1 LRHESSK
8 CHADTPLALSLE
20 GRGTANVMS
29 SPCRFQEVE
38 AFIEVNQELLEPQRH
53 GWLRIRNYFS
63 SDQSE
68 SNAPALVIIPTG
80 CGKTG
85 LMAITPFGVARGR
98 VLVVTP
104 GVVVNEGVLESLDS
118 SSPDNFW
125 LKYNV
130 LFNGY
135 DLPAVVRFRSDLP
148 DSPLHMADMV
158 VANIQ
163 QTMSRNRG
171 SLVNRVAPD
180 FFDMIIVDE
189 GHHAPAESWR
199 YLFQYFSEAKKVL
212 VTGTPFRG
220 DGISI
225 YGNVA
230 YEYTLGQAMRAGLVK
245 RIIEQKHIDERL
257 EFTVD
262 GMDSRLSLDEV
273 LEIKDQ
279 EWVNRSVAYSPEC
292 TRQVVIESLKLL
304 EEKRRTGTPHKILAS
319 ACSIAHAEQI
329 RDIYEQEGSKAT
341 VVHSTLNDETRAS
354 SVRDFE
360 QDRYQVIVHVNMLGE
375 GYDHPNISIVAMFKP
390 YRSLNQY
397 VQFAGRALRVIRN
410 TDHDDI
416 DNVAHLV
423 YHNELGL
430 EKLWEY
436 YKNEAQRAT
445 TISELENE
453 MSAVW
458 NDEEPESDGYE
469 CQPWEIGTV
478 TPVGLRYAARESFL
492 EDYDIIASYDRAK
505 EALQSKLENAL
516 EALRVSGVSV
526 TPELEEAILASM
538 RKESLRSKR
547 PDLELS
553 ETRSAFVTKVENEV
567 AELLNECAIDPHAKD
582 GFLRL
587 RSKPQYSWMD
597 KNRGQTSANNAFLV
611 ILINQELMKHVG
623 RPRKEWTLKDYTSA
637 EDRLCDILELLRA
650 HARGNIQ

>member
-1 LRHESSK
+1 M
-8 CHADTPLALSLE
+8 
-20 GRGTANVMS
+20 MS

-38 AFIEVNQELLEPQRH
+38 AFIEGNQALLEPQRH

-63 SDQSE
+63 NDQSE

-104 GVVVNEGVLESLDS
+104 GVVVNEGVLESLDP

-125 LKYNV
+125 LKHNV

-180 FFDMIIVDE
+180 FFDTIIVDE

-199 YLFQYFSEAKKVL
+199 YLFRYFSEAKKVL

-220 DGISI
+220 DGVSI
-225 YGNVA
+225 CGNVA

-423 YHNELGL
+423 YHSELGL
-430 EKLWEY
+430 EKLSACKGWFSTSSF
-436 YKNEAQRAT
+436 EATVFMDGQESRADV
-445 TISELENE
+445 SEQC
-453 MSAVW
+453 VFG
-458 NDEEPESDGYE
+458 D
-469 CQPWEIGTV
+469 
-478 TPVGLRYAARESFL
+478 
-492 EDYDIIASYDRAK
+492 
-505 EALQSKLENAL
+505 
-516 EALRVSGVSV
+516 
-526 TPELEEAILASM
+526 
-538 RKESLRSKR
+538 
-547 PDLELS
+547 PD
-553 ETRSAFVTKVENEV
+553 
-567 AELLNECAIDPHAKD
+567 
-582 GFLRL
+582 
-587 RSKPQYSWMD
+587 
-597 KNRGQTSANNAFLV
+597 
-611 ILINQELMKHVG
+611 
-623 RPRKEWTLKDYTSA
+623 
-637 EDRLCDILELLRA
+637 
-650 HARGNIQ
+650 

>member
-1 LRHESSK
+1 
-8 CHADTPLALSLE
+8 
-20 GRGTANVMS
+20 MS
-29 SPCRFQEVE
+29 SLCRFQEVE
-38 AFIEVNQELLEPQRH
+38 AFIEGNQALLEPQRH

-63 SDQSE
+63 NDQSE
-68 SNAPALVIIPTG
+68 SNVPALVIIPTG

-148 DSPLHMADMV
+148 DGPLHMADMV

-163 QTMSRNRG
+163 QTMSRNRA
-171 SLVNRVAPD
+171 SLVNRVPPD

-199 YLFQYFSEAKKVL
+199 YLFRYFSEAKKVL

-220 DGISI
+220 DGVSI

-262 GMDSRLSLDEV
+262 GMDSRFSLDEV

-292 TRQVVIESLKLL
+292 TRQVVIESLRLL
-304 EEKRRTGTPHKILAS
+304 GEKRRTGTPHKILAS

-329 RDIYEQEGSKAT
+329 RDIYEQEGSNAT
-341 VVHSTLNDETRAS
+341 MVHSTLDDETRAS
-354 SVRDFE
+354 NVRDFE

-375 GYDHPNISIVAMFKP
+375 GYDHPSISIVAMFKP

-397 VQFAGRALRVIRN
+397 VQLAGRALRVIRN

-436 YKNEAQRAT
+436 YRNETQRAT

-458 NDEEPESDGYE
+458 NNEEPEFDSIE
-469 CQPWEIGTV
+469 CQPWEIGAV
-478 TPVGLRYAARESFL
+478 IPVGLGYAARESFL

-505 EALQSKLENAL
+505 EALQSKLESAI
-516 EALRVSGVSV
+516 EALNASGVLV

-567 AELLNECAIDPHAKD
+567 AELLTECALDPHAKD
-582 GFLRL
+582 GFPRL
-587 RSKPQYSWMD
+587 RSKPRYSWMD
-597 KNRGQTSANNAFLV
+597 NNRGQTPANNAFLV

-623 RPRKEWTLKDYTSA
+623 RTRKEWTLKDYTSA

>member
-1 LRHESSK
+1 M
-8 CHADTPLALSLE
+8 
-20 GRGTANVMS
+20 MS

-38 AFIEVNQELLEPQRH
+38 AFIEGNQALLEPQRH

-104 GVVVNEGVLESLDS
+104 GVVVNEGVLESLDP

-125 LKYNV
+125 LKHNV

-171 SLVNRVAPD
+171 LLVNRVAP
-180 FFDMIIVDE
+180 
-189 GHHAPAESWR
+189 
-199 YLFQYFSEAKKVL
+199 
-212 VTGTPFRG
+212 
-220 DGISI
+220 
-225 YGNVA
+225 
-230 YEYTLGQAMRAGLVK
+230 
-245 RIIEQKHIDERL
+245 
-257 EFTVD
+257 D

-375 GYDHPNISIVAMFKP
+375 GYDHPNISIVAMFEP

-423 YHNELGL
+423 YHSELGL
-430 EKLWEY
+430 EKLSACKGWFSTSSF
-436 YKNEAQRAT
+436 EATVFMDGQESRADV
-445 TISELENE
+445 SEQC
-453 MSAVW
+453 VFG
-458 NDEEPESDGYE
+458 D
-469 CQPWEIGTV
+469 
-478 TPVGLRYAARESFL
+478 
-492 EDYDIIASYDRAK
+492 
-505 EALQSKLENAL
+505 
-516 EALRVSGVSV
+516 
-526 TPELEEAILASM
+526 
-538 RKESLRSKR
+538 
-547 PDLELS
+547 PD
-553 ETRSAFVTKVENEV
+553 
-567 AELLNECAIDPHAKD
+567 
-582 GFLRL
+582 
-587 RSKPQYSWMD
+587 
-597 KNRGQTSANNAFLV
+597 
-611 ILINQELMKHVG
+611 
-623 RPRKEWTLKDYTSA
+623 
-637 EDRLCDILELLRA
+637 
-650 HARGNIQ
+650 